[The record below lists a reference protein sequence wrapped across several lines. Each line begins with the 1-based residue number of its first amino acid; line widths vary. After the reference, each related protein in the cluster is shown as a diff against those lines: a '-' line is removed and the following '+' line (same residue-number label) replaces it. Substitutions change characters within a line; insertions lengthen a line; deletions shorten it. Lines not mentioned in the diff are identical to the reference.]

1 MLRFEATFLLFVTLG
16 LMKLTIFY
24 ISLPHLVW
32 VIWCNKDKYLTYTN
46 MKLKTFLLVAVATL
60 IFAIDANAQRL
71 PRPVRNVE
79 VQTLDAAKARLPWWG
94 EKNLM
99 IFYVDPDVPKQNH
112 EFITWM
118 EESKRLAGPNIEG
131 FGIINLKDTAYPS
144 SVVRQ
149 IADARTAKNGATIL
163 CDPDHWLT
171 SAWRL
176 GDCNDCFV
184 IMLVNKEGQLVYIHK
199 GVMSKEEQEKFI
211 AAGDKLR

>member
-1 MLRFEATFLLFVTLG
+1 
-16 LMKLTIFY
+16 
-24 ISLPHLVW
+24 
-32 VIWCNKDKYLTYTN
+32 
-46 MKLKTFLLVAVATL
+46 MKLKSLLLVALATL
-60 IFAIDANAQRL
+60 IFTIDADAQRL

-79 VQTLDAAKARLPWWG
+79 VQSLDGEKARLPWWG

-112 EFITWM
+112 DFITWL
-118 EESKRLAGPNIEG
+118 EETKRLWGPDIEG

-184 IMLVNKEGQLVYIHK
+184 IMLVNKQGQLVYIHK
-199 GVMSKEEQEKFI
+199 GEMSKEEQEKFL
-211 AAGDKLR
+211 AVGDTLKDESSK